1 MFKRTLFP
9 VAALLL
15 LAGCSERNEPAAAS
29 SSEAPPVHAAVL
41 RVEPQPFT
49 VSVAL
54 TGTLVS
60 PAAVTVKAETTGKV
74 LKFPK
79 EEGSRV
85 EAGEPVIWVD
95 DSNEKIALDQALSAV
110 EVAQAALERAKV
122 VADHSQS
129 EYIRAQNL
137 VKSGG
142 ITDRDFKTAEL
153 TERDARAQVKLAE
166 AQLEQARAQMAHAKK
181 MLADSVVRS
190 PIAGEI
196 HSKLVSEGAYVE
208 PPTPVF
214 AVVDNSR
221 LELEA
226 MVATAD
232 LGALRAGQRVVFTV
246 NTFRDTTF
254 QGRVIE
260 INPAVQADTRSVKV
274 RIAVNNSSGKLR
286 AGMFAQGEAITG
298 VVREAI
304 LIPAAAAYRDDRSS
318 TSSYV
323 FAVEGGKAVRR
334 DVRIGRERDS
344 TLEIVEGL
352 KPGDLVVAQQSI
364 ELAEGVRVEPQFASN
379 GK

>member
-1 MFKRTLFP
+1 MFKRTLIP
-9 VAALLL
+9 VAALVL
-15 LAGCSERNEPAAAS
+15 LAGCSERKEPAAAS
-29 SSEAPPVHAAVL
+29 ASEAPPVRAAAL
-41 RVEPQPFT
+41 RVEPRPFT

-74 LKFPK
+74 VKFPK

-85 EAGEPVIWVD
+85 AAGEPVIWVD
-95 DSNEKIALDQALSAV
+95 DSNEKIALDQYQSAV

-122 VADHSQS
+122 VAEHSQS
-129 EYIRAQNL
+129 EYVRAQNL

-142 ITDRDFKTAEL
+142 ITDRDYKTAEL
-153 TERDARAQVKLAE
+153 AERDSRAQVKLAE
-166 AQLEQARAQMAHAKK
+166 AQLEQARAQVAHAKK

-190 PIAGEI
+190 PITGEI
-196 HSKLVSEGAYVE
+196 DRKLVSEGAYVE

-232 LGALRAGQRVVFTV
+232 LAPLRPGQRVEFTV
-246 NTFRDTTF
+246 NAFPDAKF
-254 QGRVIE
+254 EGRVIE

-274 RIAVNNSSGKLR
+274 RIAVNNSSGRLR

-323 FAVEGGKAVRR
+323 FTVEGGKAVRR
-334 DVRIGRERDS
+334 EIRIGRERDS

-352 KPGDLVVAQQSI
+352 KPGDVVVAQQSI
-364 ELAEGVRVEPQFASN
+364 ELAEGVRVEPQFSSN

>member
-15 LAGCSERNEPAAAS
+15 LAGCSERKEPAAAS
-29 SSEAPPVHAAVL
+29 STEAPPVHAAVL

-49 VSVAL
+49 VTVAL

-85 EAGEPVIWVD
+85 EAGEPVVWVD
-95 DSNEKIALDQALSAV
+95 DSNEKIAFDQAQSAV

-137 VKSGG
+137 LKSGG

-166 AQLEQARAQMAHAKK
+166 AQLEQARSQLAHAKK

-190 PIAGEI
+190 PIAGI
-196 HSKLVSEGAYVE
+196 IDRKLVSEGTYVE
-208 PPTPVF
+208 PPTAVF
-214 AVVDNSR
+214 SVVDNSR

-232 LGALRAGQRVVFTV
+232 LAELRAGQRVVFTV
-246 NTFRDTTF
+246 NTFRDTKF
-254 QGRVIE
+254 EGRVIE

-304 LIPAAAAYRDDRSS
+304 LIPSEAAYRDDRSS

-323 FAVEGGKAVRR
+323 FAVEDGKAVRR
-334 DVRIGRERDS
+334 DIRIGRERDS
-344 TLEIVEGL
+344 MLEIVEGL

-364 ELAEGVRVEPQFASN
+364 ELAEGVRVDPQFASN